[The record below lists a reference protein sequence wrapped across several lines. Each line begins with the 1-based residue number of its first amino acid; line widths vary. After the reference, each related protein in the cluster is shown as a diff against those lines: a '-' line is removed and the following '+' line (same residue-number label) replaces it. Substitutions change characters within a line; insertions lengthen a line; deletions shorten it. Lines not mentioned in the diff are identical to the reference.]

1 MNQDILA
8 VHTLCR
14 YYCIGKIKEYKD
26 LISKYRNIELMSG
39 WSEELGE
46 DSFLAE
52 SSKEILKA
60 ILIGIE
66 SINLKE
72 FKEISKIKD
81 KIVYIIKNTQI
92 KESCRN
98 IYKSMNLN
106 INKEK
111 EQFNNFINDLK
122 DDDFI
127 DVEPLFYRKVLS
139 ESEIYRLLNNVDTLE
154 TLQNIYFKSEELEN
168 IVKEID
174 FTEVLF
180 KHGVKKVYQL
190 SRSTTFNTSFEMDL
204 CAFNPFV
211 KYSSGDWYWFD
222 TNLDWMIYFDH
233 EGYKHIYG
241 KWFIDELGLN
251 LGQC

>member
-8 VHTLCR
+8 LHTRCR
-14 YYCIGKIKEYKD
+14 SYCIGKIKEYKD

-98 IYKSMNLN
+98 IYKSMNIN

-111 EQFNNFINDLK
+111 EQFN
-122 DDDFI
+122 DFI
-127 DVEPLFYRKVLS
+127 KYLKNEDLNNVQPLFYRKVLS
-139 ESEIYRLLNNVDTLE
+139 EIEIDRLLNKIDTLH
-154 TLQNIYFKSEELEN
+154 TLQVISLTSEKLKNILK
-168 IVKEID
+168 VTD
-174 FTEVLF
+174 FTEALF
-180 KHGVKKVYQL
+180 KHNVNKVYEL
-190 SRSTTFNTSFEMDL
+190 STSTRFYTSYEMDL
-204 CAFNPFV
+204 CAFNPFT
-211 KYSSGDWYWFD
+211 KFNEDWYWF
-222 TNLDWMIYFDH
+222 TNDVDWMIRFDH
-233 EGYKHIYG
+233 EGYAYIYG
-241 KWFIDELGLN
+241 NWFIDELGLN
-251 LGQC
+251 SL